1 MSPCSPLPHGKP
13 PIAIAIAIGYLR
25 PPSLSTAK
33 NNILLP
39 ELLEFASV
47 KRAREQKSKR
57 DPSHEEMGFGPS
69 DQFQDMFLYYIYIH
83 LFFWYRLYIHL
94 APWSTTWI
102 LSDTPRDLRRS
113 ASSSCQPRP
122 TAVASSKVPRAPTST
137 RTTCAGRRFVV
148 SLSLTYSLI
157 HFFSNALRENG
168 SFCSEL
174 CCERRAED

>member
-47 KRAREQKSKR
+47 KRAREQKGKR

-69 DQFQDMFLYYIYIH
+69 DQFQDMFLYYIYIYSFIFLVQVVYSPRALVYDMDPIGH
-83 LFFWYRLYIHL
+83 PARSPTVSKLKLSTSADGGGFFQ
-94 APWSTTWI
+94 
-102 LSDTPRDLRRS
+102 S
-113 ASSSCQPRP
+113 ASGTDVNPYDMRGTKVCCFPESNLLFDSFFFQR
-122 TAVASSKVPRAPTST
+122 VA
-137 RTTCAGRRFVV
+137 
-148 SLSLTYSLI
+148 
-157 HFFSNALRENG
+157 
-168 SFCSEL
+168 
-174 CCERRAED
+174 